1 MKIISW
7 NIRGMGSRSKRRVIK
22 EKILTSKADVVI
34 LQETKKEVI
43 HRKLI
48 GSIWGVRY
56 TDWVSL
62 PSLGSSGGILVMWKT
77 NSISVMEAVIG
88 IFSVSIKIQAIN
100 GQDWWLSGVYGPN
113 KVRDK
118 DDFWEEL
125 AGVYG
130 LCGPRWCVGG
140 DFNVVRF
147 PSEKSNGGRMTRKKN
162 SKSGGSKRIFRDGRA
177 SKLMK
182 KLKFL
187 KGKVKQWS
195 KEEFREL
202 GKVKQEL
209 EAKLIE
215 IDLEE
220 GRGGLD
226 DTQRRE
232 REALRFQFEE
242 LVFKEEAFWR
252 QRAKVEWAREGDGN
266 TRFFHKCS
274 YWVVAPRSG
283 LVWKHSIVVGGVIDA
298 DYRGPVGGDVVQ
310 PFRC

>member
-34 LQETKKEVI
+34 LQETRKEVI

-48 GSIWGVRY
+48 GTRY

-62 PSLGSSGGILVMWKT
+62 PYFGSSGGILVMWKT
-77 NSISVMEAVIG
+77 KSISVMEAVIE

-125 AGVYG
+125 AGLYG

-147 PSEKSNGGRMTRKKN
+147 PSEKSNGGRMTRSMRVFN
-162 SKSGGSKRIFRDGRA
+162 NFLQDTNMRDPNLLNAEFTWSNLREEAVCCRLDRFIFTLEWEELFTNARQKILVRVTSDHCPIELDT
-177 SKLMK
+177 SKLKWGPCPFWFENIWLNHPDFREKFKEWWKQEDFQGWEGFKFMK

-195 KEEFREL
+195 KEEFQEL
-202 GKVKQEL
+202 GK
-209 EAKLIE
+209 
-215 IDLEE
+215 
-220 GRGGLD
+220 
-226 DTQRRE
+226 
-232 REALRFQFEE
+232 
-242 LVFKEEAFWR
+242 
-252 QRAKVEWAREGDGN
+252 
-266 TRFFHKCS
+266 
-274 YWVVAPRSG
+274 
-283 LVWKHSIVVGGVIDA
+283 
-298 DYRGPVGGDVVQ
+298 
-310 PFRC
+310 